1 MVVWKLRLKKE
12 TKIYITLE
20 IKTKKFIENHNLLT
34 KGATM
39 FPWGVKNL
47 SCLGEQPCS

>member
-1 MVVWKLRLKKE
+1 VEIETKKE

-47 SCLGEQPCS
+47 SYLGEKPCS